1 MSTGHAAHESQLSR
15 GWLTLAVGA
24 LVVAGAFA
32 VLLVIGRFPP
42 LDRLFTNPLFF
53 KHALVLH
60 VNLALGVWFYAFQGA
75 LFFTLPSQGAWRS
88 PGRIGLLLGWTGFLL
103 MIVSA
108 FLPEGA
114 PVLANYVPVLDHPVY
129 LAGMALFGLG
139 LVVGYLDGRIFAG
152 TESQQGFFS
161 LPAEARPGLRAMA
174 VAFLLAVLTFEAAW
188 MSTPKALELVTLYEL
203 RVWGGGH
210 VLQTANAM
218 AMATVWLVLLHS
230 LLGRAVLPRRVT
242 SLVFMAML
250 LPLLP
255 APLLALQGTTLG
267 ANHLYFT
274 RQMQFGI
281 FPFVSV
287 FLIAGI
293 VGIRRAF
300 KEGRMTRAVWRD
312 PRMAG
317 LLISVGLTL
326 LGWTLGAMIRGSN
339 TIIPAHY
346 HASIGAVTAA
356 FMAMTYCL
364 LPALSGS
371 VREAVSARWARWQ
384 PVIFGVGQ
392 MVFAVG
398 FALAGAHGAARKSY
412 GVEQAARTGMET
424 FGLTIM
430 GVGGLVAVAGG
441 LIFLWVVVAALRR
454 RPEHSTH
461 FVDRRLAW
469 KTPTSIPFKN

>member
-1 MSTGHAAHESQLSR
+1 MSATHEAHESQLSR

-75 LFFTLPSQGAWRS
+75 LFFTLPSRGAWRW
-88 PGRIGLLLGWTGFLL
+88 PGRIGLLLGGAGFLL
-103 MIVSA
+103 MIASA

-139 LVVGYLDGRIFAG
+139 LVVGYLDGRIVPG
-152 TESQQGFFS
+152 TESQRGFFP
-161 LPAEARPGLRAMA
+161 LPSESRPGLRAMA
-174 VAFLLAVLTFEAAW
+174 LAFLLAVLTFEASW
-188 MSTPKALELVTLYEL
+188 ISTPKGLELVTLYEL

-218 AMATVWLVLLHS
+218 AMATVWLILLHS

-242 SLVFMAML
+242 SWVFMAML

-255 APLLALQGTTLG
+255 APLLALQGTTSG
-267 ANHLYFT
+267 TSHLYFT

-287 FLIAGI
+287 FIIAGI

-300 KEGRMTRAVWRD
+300 KAGQLTRAVWKD

-317 LLISVGLTL
+317 LLISVSLTL
-326 LGWTLGAMIRGSN
+326 LGWTLGAMISGSN
-339 TIIPAHY
+339 TVIPAHY

-356 FMAMTYCL
+356 FMAMTYRM
-364 LPALSGS
+364 LPAYSS
-371 VREAVSARWARWQ
+371 QRQPVVPIRWERWQ
-384 PVIFGVGQ
+384 PVIFGAGQ
-392 MVFAVG
+392 MVFAIG
-398 FALAGAHGAARKSY
+398 FALAGVHGAARKSY

-424 FGLTIM
+424 FGLTVM
-430 GVGGLVAVAGG
+430 GIGGMVAVAGG
-441 LIFLWVVVAALRR
+441 LIFLWIVVAALRR
-454 RPEHSTH
+454 RPEHSTQ

-469 KTPTSIPFKN
+469 KTPTNIPFKN